1 MQLFLQN
8 LVGGLQ
14 MGSIYAL
21 IALGYTMVYGIVKLI
36 NFAHGDIMMVGSY
49 AVFWVMTTTLVQS
62 LSGINPLAATI
73 LGVLFAVGFCVA
85 LGVLMDRVA
94 YAPLRNAP
102 RISALI
108 TAIGISLALQ
118 ITAQL
123 MFGSA
128 QVAFPEIVPK
138 IKLEMLTI
146 GRKPVFLLEVLTF
159 VVSIALMIFL
169 QFFVKRTRTGKA
181 MRAVSE
187 DRAAAQLM
195 GVNVNTTISITFAIG
210 CALAAVGAVFY
221 AQKIVY
227 IKPLLG
233 SMPGLKAFVAAVLG
247 GIGIIPGA
255 VLGGFIIGIAET
267 FMKYYASEY
276 VDALVFGILI
286 LVLLFKPTGLLGKKT
301 REKV

>member
-8 LVGGLQ
+8 LIGGLQ
-14 MGSIYAL
+14 IGSIYAL

-49 AVFWVMTTTLVQS
+49 AVFWVTTTTMVVA
-62 LSGINPLAATI
+62 LSSMHPALAATCA
-73 LGVLFAVGFCVA
+73 VLFAVALCVA

-94 YAPLRNAP
+94 YKPLRNAP

-123 MFGSA
+123 IFGSG
-128 QVAFPEIVPK
+128 QVTFPQLIPK
-138 IKLEMLTI
+138 IALFKV
-146 GRKPVFLLEVLTF
+146 GRKPVYLLEVLTL
-159 VVSIALMIFL
+159 VVSIVLMIGL
-169 QFFVKRTRTGKA
+169 QAFVKNTRTGKA
-181 MRAVSE
+181 MRACSE
-187 DRAAAQLM
+187 DLGAAKLM
-195 GVNVNTTISITFAIG
+195 GVNVDTTISITFAIG
-210 CALAAVGAVFY
+210 CALAAIGAMFY
-221 AQKIVY
+221 AQKVVY

-255 VLGGFIIGIAET
+255 VLGGFIVGIAET
-267 FMKYYASEY
+267 FVKYYASEY
-276 VDALVFGILI
+276 VDAMVFGILI
-286 LVLLFKPTGLLGKKT
+286 LVLLLKPSGILGKKT

>member
-8 LVGGLQ
+8 LIGGLQ

-36 NFAHGDIMMVGSY
+36 NFAHGDVMMVGSY
-49 AVFWVMTTTLVQS
+49 AVYWILTSTA
-62 LSGINPLAATI
+62 LSGLYAAQPILAGI
-73 LGVLFAVGFCVA
+73 LAVLFGVAFCVA
-85 LGVLMDRVA
+85 LGILMDRVA
-94 YAPLRNAP
+94 YKPLRNAP

-123 MFGSA
+123 VFGSG
-128 QVAFPEIVPK
+128 QLTFPNIIPK
-138 IKLEMLTI
+138 IAVFKV
-146 GRKPVFLLEVLTF
+146 GRKPVFLLEIMTLII
-159 VVSIALMIFL
+159 SIALMIAL
-169 QFFVKRTRTGKA
+169 QLFVKNTRTGKA

-187 DRAAAQLM
+187 DRGAAQLM
-195 GVNVNTTISITFAIG
+195 GVNVNNTISITFAIG
-210 CALAAVGAVFY
+210 CGLAAVGAVFY
-221 AQKIVY
+221 AQKVVY

-276 VDALVFGILI
+276 VDAMVFGILI
-286 LVLLFKPTGLLGKKT
+286 LVLLFKPSGILGKKT
-301 REKV
+301 KEKV